1 MSYKPTNPAAA
12 MGFIDPSTMFNMVQR
27 MTQDRRRY
35 NLVNNSLGSGE
46 TAVSSNPTAPDRFQS
61 FLSAMSNR
69 TDRMTQ

>member
-12 MGFIDPSTMFNMVQR
+12 MGFIDPSAMYNMVQR

-35 NLVNNSLGSGE
+35 NLVNNSLGSGK
-46 TAVSSNPTAPDRFQS
+46 TAASSNPTTPDRFQS

-69 TDRMTQ
+69 SDRMAQ